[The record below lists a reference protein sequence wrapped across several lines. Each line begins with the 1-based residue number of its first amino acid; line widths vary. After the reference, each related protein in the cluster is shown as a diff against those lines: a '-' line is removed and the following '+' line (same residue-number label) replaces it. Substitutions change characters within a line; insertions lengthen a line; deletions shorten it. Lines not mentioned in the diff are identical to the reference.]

1 MIENSLLWS
10 DLKDTVLQWIEIL
23 KSYYKIM
30 VLIDILMG
38 ILLFK
43 SKTYN
48 IFIEMKIVNSII
60 GGNCS
65 ELTRAEA

>member
-1 MIENSLLWS
+1 
-10 DLKDTVLQWIEIL
+10 
-23 KSYYKIM
+23 M
-30 VLIDILMG
+30 VLIDILIG